1 MSDLVKIHKDFN
13 RSTVPF
19 YQEKALELFTEITS
33 RWNDSENFEPLI
45 FSLSEL
51 KRALNLEGSKN
62 NDYFKQFVLKFVK
75 DTTVSF
81 RIGEREITG
90 NIFFIS
96 RNEKE
101 DLFEVHMNPMLLEY
115 MYSKKDVEI
124 MTKAKK
130 KEKMSIQELELFEK
144 NKEKYQSLMLY
155 SKAELQ
161 RISGK
166 YNKRLYMLLV
176 QFKKT
181 GFFVMDYKQFK
192 EVLEIPETY
201 RQTNIDKRVLEP
213 SKEELKKVG
222 INIYNINKIKAGKE
236 ISKIEISF
244 EYKTVIPEVKK
255 ELQKTKIDEI
265 DEIFDKITV
274 FEREKIPEEFVKI
287 QKENLKKIRENLEN
301 LKK

>member
-45 FSLSEL
+45 FSLSDL

-62 NDYFKQFVLKFVK
+62 SEYFRQFVLDFVK
-75 DTTVSF
+75 DTTVNF
-81 RIGEREITG
+81 KIGEKEITG
-90 NIFFIS
+90 NVFSIS
-96 RNEKE
+96 RSEKE
-101 DLFEVHMNPMLLEY
+101 DVFEVHMNSMIKHY
-115 MYSKKDVEI
+115 MFNKKDVEL

-130 KEKMSIQELELFEK
+130 KEKMSIQELELLEQ

-161 RISGK
+161 GISGK

-192 EVLEIPETY
+192 GVLEIPETY
-201 RQTNIDKRVLEP
+201 RQYDIDLRVLGKA
-213 SKEELKKVG
+213 KEELKKVG
-222 INIYNINKIKAGKE
+222 INIYNINKIKVGNV
-236 ISKIEISF
+236 INRIEISF
-244 EYKTVIPEVKK
+244 EYKTVLDEVKK
-255 ELQKTKIDEI
+255 VFETTEIDTTEERKMPDEI
-265 DEIFDKITV
+265 ATTGLENIKKI
-274 FEREKIPEEFVKI
+274 RED
-287 QKENLKKIRENLEN
+287 LKKIRSGE
-301 LKK
+301 